1 MGSLLSV
8 ICAWGTSGPVMNRVL
23 GVISKLPAVSD
34 KGAVSLGNVVY
45 LIAADAVAVHGKV
58 VDNMGRDKI
67 DRMEP
72 ALANVKLYINIAEK
86 IHGCSS
92 VNLEYATFCLI

>member
-1 MGSLLSV
+1 MGHQWA
-8 ICAWGTSGPVMNRVL
+8 CDEQ
-23 GVISKLPAVSD
+23 GVGGNIKLPAVSD

-72 ALANVKLYINIAEK
+72 ALANVKLNINIAEK